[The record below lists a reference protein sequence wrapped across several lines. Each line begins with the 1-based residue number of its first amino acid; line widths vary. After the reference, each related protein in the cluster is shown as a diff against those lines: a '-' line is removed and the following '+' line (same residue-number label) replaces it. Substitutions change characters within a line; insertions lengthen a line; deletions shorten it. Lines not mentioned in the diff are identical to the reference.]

1 MKILLLILA
10 KYYKKYFNSIFVH
23 RYLQLPNKIL
33 ASSSVHWKDFQHLIA
48 EIYASANE
56 YKDLKEWIANCGL
69 ISTIHSNSAV
79 TMNITHKVLR
89 SQTTDTHMLI
99 KYNPDKI
106 IDARS
111 VWHLD
116 KESDDVFNLTGNLH
130 LHSPLANYRNS
141 ELKCQLRLMTNWKF
155 FGAANLDLDKRK
167 YTSQLIGDLV
177 RWKESKVEFNVT
189 TPLEKFAFVR
199 GRFGLSE
206 SNHHVVAELVTP
218 NGPLGI
224 EGLCQIFTAAYD
236 FNVKLMVATPME
248 VLQKALMVAK
258 LNRREADFRIGY
270 NNITAG
276 FLGTWHYHNITD
288 FDYSYIILTPLEGF
302 QECGVIT
309 KLVVT
314 HTEREHMLNVDTEFS
329 VRLAE
334 LKLGIMAKGGP
345 KPPPVKI
352 PPLKQG
358 IIRSMTN
365 DSELSEEEEEE
376 EEDEEDEDS
385 LYWRGELQ
393 VIVIRIN
400 ENEI

>member
-1 MKILLLILA
+1 M
-10 KYYKKYFNSIFVH
+10 
-23 RYLQLPNKIL
+23 
-33 ASSSVHWKDFQHLIA
+33 A
-48 EIYASANE
+48 EFYASASE
-56 YKDLKEWIANCGL
+56 HKDLKEWMANCGL
-69 ISTIHSNSAV
+69 ISTVHSNSWV
-79 TMNITHKVLR
+79 TVNVTHKVLR
-89 SQTTDTHMLI
+89 SQTADTHMLI
-99 KYNPDKI
+99 KYNPDKT

-116 KESDDVFNLTGNLH
+116 KQSDDVFNLTGNLH
-130 LHSPLANYRNS
+130 LYSPLANYRKS

-167 YTSQLIGDLV
+167 YTGQLIGDLV

-206 SNHHVVAELVTP
+206 SNHHMVAEIVTP
-218 NGPLGI
+218 NGPLGV

-236 FNVKLMVATPME
+236 FNVKFMLATPIE
-248 VLQKALMVAK
+248 VLQKALVVAK

-276 FLGTWHYHNITD
+276 FLGVWHYHNITD
-288 FDYSYIILTPLEGF
+288 FDYSYIVLTPLEGL

-309 KLVVT
+309 KLIVMY
-314 HTEREHMLNVDTEFS
+314 TEPEGMLNIDTEFS
-329 VRLAE
+329 VRLADT
-334 LKLGIMAKGGP
+334 KLGIKAKGGP

-352 PPLKQG
+352 PLKPG
-358 IIRSMTN
+358 IRSMN
-365 DSELSEEEEEE
+365 ESESTEEEEENQE
-376 EEDEEDEDS
+376 NEDS

-393 VIVIRIN
+393 VIVIQIT
-400 ENEI
+400 EL

>member
-1 MKILLLILA
+1 
-10 KYYKKYFNSIFVH
+10 
-23 RYLQLPNKIL
+23 
-33 ASSSVHWKDFQHLIA
+33 
-48 EIYASANE
+48 
-56 YKDLKEWIANCGL
+56 
-69 ISTIHSNSAV
+69 
-79 TMNITHKVLR
+79 MNVTHKLLR
-89 SQTTDTHMLI
+89 SQTADTHMLI
-99 KYNPDKI
+99 KYPDKT

-116 KESDDVFNLTGNLH
+116 KQSDDVFNLTGNLH
-130 LHSPLANYRNS
+130 LHSPLMNYRKS

-167 YTSQLIGDLV
+167 YTGQLIGDLV

-206 SNHHVVAELVTP
+206 NNHHVVAEIVTP
-218 NGPLGI
+218 NGPMGV

-236 FNVKLMVATPME
+236 FNIKLMLATPME

-288 FDYSYIILTPLEGF
+288 FDYSYIILTPLESL

-309 KLVVT
+309 KLIVT
-314 HTEREHMLNVDTEFS
+314 YTELEHMLNVDTEFS
-329 VRLAE
+329 VRLADT
-334 LKLGIMAKGGP
+334 KFGIKAKGGP

-352 PPLKQG
+352 PLKSG
-358 IIRSMTN
+358 IARSTTN
-365 DSELSEEEEEE
+365 DSEEEEEEE
-376 EEDEEDEDS
+376 EEDEEDEDG

-393 VIVIRIN
+393 VIVIRI
-400 ENEI
+400 IGL